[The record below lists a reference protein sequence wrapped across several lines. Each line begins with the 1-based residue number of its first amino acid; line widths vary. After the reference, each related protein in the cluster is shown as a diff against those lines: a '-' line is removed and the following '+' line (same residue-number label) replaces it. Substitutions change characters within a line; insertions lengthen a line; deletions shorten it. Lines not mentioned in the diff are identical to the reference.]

1 MTILM
6 QQTKNCYILSKQNS
20 IQILYIDRYV
30 AKKNRIKFTER
41 VNKSVYLHRRI

>member
-6 QQTKNCYILSKQNS
+6 QQKTATFFRNKTAYKYY
-20 IQILYIDRYV
+20 IQIGTQQ
-30 AKKNRIKFTER
+30 KKNRIKFTER